1 MTKIIDTTDPNY
13 IAYCKVHHH
22 NNRGH
27 FNGAY
32 YYSKE
37 IVKNIIPNVKT
48 GRPWDTLGMKF
59 LRTNDHA
66 IVFIHHNISHEKVYR
81 WLRRYKDLVLVCATP
96 LTLKWAQTV
105 TDSHAVFLPLSI
117 DVDYVK
123 QFKAEKTKDT
133 CYMGNRWPFKREYE
147 EKLPSNVDFPPPNI
161 PREELLKF
169 IAPYKKVYA
178 IGRCAIEAK
187 VLGCEILP
195 FYDPFMD
202 PNYWKVVSNR
212 EAARLLQ
219 MGLDRIDGPHDKLGN
234 LINPY

>member
-1 MTKIIDTTDPNY
+1 MPHITDTDDPNY

-48 GRPWDTLGMKF
+48 DRPWDTLGMRF
-59 LRTNDHA
+59 LHTSNHS
-66 IVFIHHNISHEKVYR
+66 IVFIHHNINHEKVYR
-81 WLRRYKDLVLVCATP
+81 WLRRYKDLVLVCSTP

-105 TDSHAVFLPLSI
+105 VGSHAVFLPLSV
-117 DVDYVK
+117 DVDYVE
-123 QFKAEKTKDT
+123 QFRVPKAKET
-133 CYMGNRWPFKREYE
+133 CYMGNRWAFKRKYE
-147 EKLPSNVDFPPPNI
+147 AKLPSNVDFPPQNI

-178 IGRCAIEAK
+178 IGRCAVEAK
-187 VLGCEILP
+187 VLGCNVLP
-195 FYDPFMD
+195 FYDPFPD
-202 PNYWKVVSNR
+202 PSFWKVIDNK
-212 EAARLLQ
+212 EAAKILQ
-219 MGLDRIDGPHDKLGN
+219 SELDKI
-234 LINPY
+234 